1 MVALAVEAGC
11 KVTAVHIHHGL
22 RASADADADIARAVA
37 THFDVPFRSIAV
49 DVADGPN
56 LEARARAARRAAL
69 GHEALTGHTADDQ
82 AETFLLAL
90 LRGSGAAGLGAIGP
104 GWRHPILALRRTET
118 HSLCEQFGLAVADD
132 PTNNDPRFRRN
143 RIRHELLPL
152 LDRIAERDVT
162 VLLNRTADLLRA
174 DDQFLEQL
182 AAVIDPTDTD
192 ALTAAPRVVAAR
204 TIRQWLEL
212 DGYPPDTDTVRRVL
226 AVAAGQAS
234 ACELVGGRR
243 VERRGDRLHLVLSP
257 SSNR

>member
-22 RASADADADIARAVA
+22 RASADADADTARAVA

-69 GHEALTGHTADDQ
+69 GHDALTGHTADDQ

-257 SSNR
+257 SPNR